1 MHKEASRPSQ
11 PFSFRWIQKLALAMH
26 NTLLTIAA
34 LVASVIAAPS
44 FTNVLH
50 EKRDALPFGW
60 ERHDKLPSHDVLP
73 MRIGLK
79 QSNLDK
85 AEEFLMEVSHP
96 SSPKYG
102 QHWSAKKVA
111 ETFAPSRE
119 SFDAVIVWL
128 KSSGISPERI
138 SRSQSMGWLTF
149 DATVAEAEN
158 LLKTEF
164 FMHKHIT
171 GKPHVGCDDYS
182 IPAFVQPHVDFITP
196 TVHFD
201 TKTPQ
206 GRHMQK
212 RDMPLGKR
220 ATDTIAAAG
229 TPIESKAAVHK
240 ITNPNGGYLPKKGPD
255 VNIQSIIT
263 ELENCNVFI
272 VPDCLRALYLFP
284 PNFAANPKN
293 SFGYVDLTLSP
304 YSNHANQTSFLVSLS
319 THQKPIFR
327 AIWISSFPTSPK
339 IKFKRLLLSI
349 LSMAVSYR
357 QQRKVSHTTASL
369 TSTLSMP

>member
-1 MHKEASRPSQ
+1 MHY
-11 PFSFRWIQKLALAMH
+11 
-26 NTLLTIAA
+26 TLLTLGA
-34 LVASVIAAPS
+34 LVASVTAAPS
-44 FTNVLH
+44 STHVLH

-60 ERHDKLPSHDVLP
+60 ERHDKLSSHEVLP

-96 SSPKYG
+96 NSPKYG

-119 SFDAVIVWL
+119 SFDAVLVWL

-138 SRSQSMGWLTF
+138 TRSQSMGWVTF

-164 FMHKHIT
+164 FMHKHTT

-182 IPAFVQPHVDFITP
+182 VPEFVQPHVDIITP

-201 TKTPQ
+201 TKIPQ
-206 GRHMQK
+206 GRRMGK
-212 RDMPLGKR
+212 RDIPLEKR
-220 ATDTIAAAG
+220 ATPTLAAVGA
-229 TPIESKAAVHK
+229 PIESKAAVHK
-240 ITNPNGGYLPKKGPD
+240 ITNPNGGYLPKKGAD
-255 VNIQSIIT
+255 INIQSIIT
-263 ELENCNVFI
+263 ELENCDKFI

-284 PNFAANPKN
+284 PNFAANSRN
-293 SFGYVDLTLSP
+293 SFGYVNLLFERIKLMLTWHLS
-304 YSNHANQTSFLVSLS
+304 
-319 THQKPIFR
+319 
-327 AIWISSFPTSPK
+327 
-339 IKFKRLLLSI
+339 
-349 LSMAVSYR
+349 
-357 QQRKVSHTTASL
+357 
-369 TSTLSMP
+369 